1 MLTGL
6 PISGSDATNWT
17 SKPSGTTNARNAS
30 AGLCHGVERTIS
42 SKEASEAH
50 NDSRDTKVHVH
61 GRRTR
66 RIGKEFN
73 AATKTGRSAGFR
85 RADGFM
91 DFSKQTSEGTGLQTR
106 PIPQEGVRAHQVRS
120 MGQMGT
126 RWC

>member
-50 NDSRDTKVHVH
+50 NETADAQVPIHD
-61 GRRTR
+61 RRTR
-66 RIGKEFN
+66 CIDKKFN
-73 AATKTGRSAGFR
+73 AAPKTDRSAGFR
-85 RADGFM
+85 RTDGFM
-91 DFSKQTSEGTGLQTR
+91 DCSEQTPESTGLQTR
-106 PIPQEGVRAHQVRS
+106 QIPFEGLQGSTPSILRS
-120 MGQMGT
+120 VG
-126 RWC
+126 